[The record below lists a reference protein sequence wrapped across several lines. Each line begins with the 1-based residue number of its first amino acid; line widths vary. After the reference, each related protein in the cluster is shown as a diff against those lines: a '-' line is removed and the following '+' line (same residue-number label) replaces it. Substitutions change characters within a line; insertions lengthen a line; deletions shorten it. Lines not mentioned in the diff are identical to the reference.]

1 MGNKKLTLSVI
12 IPTFNEEGY
21 IGDCLEAIAQQTEMP
36 ERVIVVDNNSSDRT
50 VEIAKSF
57 NFVTI
62 LHEKTQGVRFAR
74 NTGFAHGKT
83 DLIGRIDADTKLSRV
98 WAQTTR
104 HIFQSENRIDAATG
118 PCSYYDMPLEKVS
131 LRIDKSLRRSVFM
144 LGEMPVLYGSNMVI
158 RRRAWDEIKADL
170 CMSGEMYEDYDVS
183 IHMKEYGL
191 ITVYDKHLVVAVSA
205 RRLDDNPRSF
215 ARNMRLHTHTFA
227 VHGMKSTIASVSRV
241 GYLSVYPPLK
251 LLRSAY
257 DNDKGR
263 LSIRKALARNALA
276 RPDSK
281 NY

>member
-1 MGNKKLTLSVI
+1 
-12 IPTFNEEGY
+12 
-21 IGDCLEAIAQQTEMP
+21 
-36 ERVIVVDNNSSDRT
+36 
-50 VEIAKSF
+50 
-57 NFVTI
+57 
-62 LHEKTQGVRFAR
+62 
-74 NTGFAHGKT
+74 
-83 DLIGRIDADTKLSRV
+83 
-98 WAQTTR
+98 
-104 HIFQSENRIDAATG
+104 
-118 PCSYYDMPLEKVS
+118 
-131 LRIDKSLRRSVFM
+131 M